1 MSLLHQGRR
10 NMIARKLV
18 ARHLYI
24 APDLHPYIF
33 PLYHPYSLD
42 VLLFWDIPSSGR
54 SGHVLISGAIVGAE
68 HGALH
73 DVIREAREAKVKR
86 SIYAETQMER
96 SSILEAIR
104 TSEWNAEMNP
114 VSLTTIEP
122 GVINHNF
129 SETYVSAIIILPKF
143 RLTHTSQIVPRPR
156 DLDVEE
162 FLHESRV
169 EVYFEVSIRTTS

>member
-1 MSLLHQGRR
+1 
-10 NMIARKLV
+10 MIARKLV
-18 ARHLYI
+18 ARHLFI

-54 SGHVLISGAIVGAE
+54 SGHLLISGAIVGAE

-129 SETYVSAIIILPKF
+129 SETYVSAIIILPKV
-143 RLTHTSQIVPRPR
+143 RLIHTSQIVPRPR

-169 EVYFEVSIRTTS
+169 EVYSEVSIRNTS

>member
-10 NMIARKLV
+10 NAIARELV
-18 ARHLYI
+18 ARHLFI

-33 PLYHPYSLD
+33 PLYHPHSLD
-42 VLLFWDIPSSGR
+42 ILLFWDIPSSDR

-73 DVIREAREAKVKR
+73 NIIREAQEMKVKR

-122 GVINHNF
+122 GVIHHDF
-129 SETYVSAIIILPKF
+129 SEKYTSSAAWCRTSISPY
-143 RLTHTSQIVPRPR
+143 LTDPATSP
-156 DLDVEE
+156 
-162 FLHESRV
+162 
-169 EVYFEVSIRTTS
+169 